1 MCPGNNGST
10 VCLLGLPVN
19 CAGWLRGMA
28 ATGEPWSGLNVK
40 RTARVGWEH
49 RETEAGACCSLNF
62 VLLPN
67 CPTRAHN
74 QTGIGRET
82 S

>member
-1 MCPGNNGST
+1 MCPGNGST

-40 RTARVGWEH
+40 RTARVDGS
-49 RETEAGACCSLNF
+49 TEKRKQELAALSTSSSCLIDRQEPTIKK
-62 VLLPN
+62 LPV
-67 CPTRAHN
+67 
-74 QTGIGRET
+74 GET